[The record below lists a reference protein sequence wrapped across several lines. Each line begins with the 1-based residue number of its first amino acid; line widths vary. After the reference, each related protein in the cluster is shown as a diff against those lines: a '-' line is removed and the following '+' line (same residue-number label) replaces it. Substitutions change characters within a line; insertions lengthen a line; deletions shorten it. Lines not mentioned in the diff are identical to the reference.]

1 MIFRIAGIGNHIHK
15 KPWDQPVGETTACL
29 VLKTSNINPE
39 DPQSAKLRVLDFGC
53 GNGRYM
59 EVYARC
65 VDKGNIYGVETDA
78 QRVSQVREKGF
89 QCMQLDI
96 QGSELPFADEF
107 FDIVFSSNVI
117 EHIPRKQYL
126 EYLREIHRVLRPGG
140 RFLVG
145 TPNYPFKRIYDMRK
159 ALTTGFFKYHFFDDP
174 THCNKLSILQLEKDL
189 ARLFVDI
196 HLDPTYILLQERLA
210 ILQRSDVRQ
219 RLRIFGDKIFGYCVK
234 PAGET

>member
-1 MIFRIAGIGNHIHK
+1 
-15 KPWDQPVGETTACL
+15 
-29 VLKTSNINPE
+29 
-39 DPQSAKLRVLDFGC
+39 
-53 GNGRYM
+53 M